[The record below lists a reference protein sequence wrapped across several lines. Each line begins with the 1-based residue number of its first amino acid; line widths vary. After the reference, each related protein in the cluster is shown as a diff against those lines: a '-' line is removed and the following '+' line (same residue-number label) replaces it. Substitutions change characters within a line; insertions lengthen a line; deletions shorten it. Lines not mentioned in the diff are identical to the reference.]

1 MIELSAVD
9 AVAQMHRGDLSAE
22 DYATALLA
30 RGDAGRRLNAFI
42 SISPDTVKEAARTA
56 DGLRAAGGR
65 LGPLHG
71 LPIPIKDSV
80 NTKDHPTTSGTASLR
95 GFRPKEDA
103 PVVRALRAAGGIVLG
118 KTNLQEMS
126 LGYTST
132 NMAFGAVRNPYD
144 PTRIPGGSSGGTA
157 VAVAARMAPLG
168 LAEDTCGSIR
178 VPAALCGIAG
188 FRPTMLRY
196 PSAGVMPLTPLF
208 DTVGPHARTVA
219 DLALF
224 DSVMTGDFDP
234 LPPVLPKTVRLAV
247 SRTQYF
253 TDLDPEVARVTDDA
267 IARLARAGVTIVA
280 AEVDGLVERVEAAN
294 YAIICHDTV
303 ATIRGYLR
311 EFETG
316 VSFERLLAMVGEN
329 IREPLEARTPGRRLW
344 VTDETYARAR
354 DVHRPALQHAFER
367 CFETNNVAAVVYP
380 TTLVPATPIGEDQEV
395 EIAGRRLPFR
405 TAMARNVAPA
415 SCAGLPSLVLCAG
428 LTRDGL
434 PVGIEF
440 AGPPGRDRALLAIGQ
455 TLESIIGRPPAPPAT
470 A

>member
-1 MIELSAVD
+1 MIELSAVE
-9 AVAQMHRGDLSAE
+9 AVARMRRGDMTAE
-22 DYATALLA
+22 DYASALLA
-30 RGDAGRRLNAFI
+30 RCEAGRRLNAFI
-42 SISPDTVKEAARTA
+42 SIAPDAVKEAARAA
-56 DGLRAAGGR
+56 DRLRATGAR

-71 LPIPIKDSV
+71 LPVPVKDSI

-95 GFRPKEDA
+95 EFRPRHDA
-103 PVVRALRAAGGIVLG
+103 PVVGALRAAGAIVLG

-157 VAVAARMAPLG
+157 VAVAVRMAPLG

-188 FRPTMLRY
+188 LRPTMGRY
-196 PSAGVMPLTPLF
+196 VSAGVMPLTPLF
-208 DTVGPHARTVA
+208 DTVGPHARAVA

-224 DSVMTGDFDP
+224 DSVMTGDFNA
-234 LPPVLPKTVRLAV
+234 LPPVPAKTVRLALAR
-247 SRTQYF
+247 SQYF
-253 TDLDPEVARVTDDA
+253 TDLDPEVARVTSAA
-267 IARLARAGVTIVA
+267 IDKLRQAGVTVV
-280 AEVDGLVERVEAAN
+280 EVEVERLVERVEAAN

-303 ATIRGYLR
+303 AAIRGYLR
-311 EFETG
+311 EFDTG
-316 VSFERLLAMVGEN
+316 VSFEQLLERVGDN

-344 VTDETYARAR
+344 VADETYAQAR

-367 CFETNNVAAVVYP
+367 CFETSDVAAVVYP

-415 SCAGLPSLVLCAG
+415 SCAGIPSLVLCAG

-440 AGPPGRDRALLAIGQ
+440 AGPAGADRRLLALGQ
-455 TLESIIGRPPAPPAT
+455 TLETIIGRPPAPPIA
-470 A
+470 